1 MEGTATLL
9 LPLAQPTWITVCILG
24 WIQTAGTCFS
34 SSYRHVVTVHPHSS
48 ITRPPHGWWHAIITE
63 LSNHVNT
70 SRQPEWMNINGFS
83 SLYSPFCSSS
93 ICIHFAKLAPIRHC
107 FNGTCDMIF
116 SFFFFFFFFF
126 YQQSSFFFMQKGTWV
141 LPGGVW
147 YYKRFWKCTI
157 LVTAHVRCYWNQGKS
172 PFFFRCKGGAGQPST
187 SLLQTQQQC
196 SAAGFNT
203 GLCGA
208 FKWHC
213 VRQIYMTS
221 QSEQPTQLM

>member
-1 MEGTATLL
+1 MINWTALVAKLKKKKNQKQIFCPLFDTCTYMEGTATLL

-48 ITRPPHGWWHAIITE
+48 ITRPSHGWWHAIITE

-116 SFFFFFFFFF
+116 SFFFFFFFFPL
-126 YQQSSFFFMQKGTWV
+126 FFF
-141 LPGGVW
+141 
-147 YYKRFWKCTI
+147 
-157 LVTAHVRCYWNQGKS
+157 
-172 PFFFRCKGGAGQPST
+172 FF
-187 SLLQTQQQC
+187 
-196 SAAGFNT
+196 
-203 GLCGA
+203 
-208 FKWHC
+208 
-213 VRQIYMTS
+213 
-221 QSEQPTQLM
+221 